1 MVVKQ
6 EHSVSI
12 QISDEKEYYMFIAI
26 IEKILAKNKEIGF
39 SRNKLT
45 AEESAFLEELY
56 ENIKK

>member
-6 EHSVSI
+6 EHSLCI
-12 QISDEKEYYMFIAI
+12 QISDEKEYYIFYAI

-39 SRNKLT
+39 NRYKLT